1 MHSDINL
8 SFFPW
13 YRAVLLFFQTEVVT
27 LAEQACEDIAGP
39 FASIVGVLNIN
50 NNNKI
55 KLIITITRPCLTIHC
70 AKKGVML
77 YTAGQTTNVDSEIR
91 RNSLFQTHNLKV

>member
-8 SFFPW
+8 FFFPW

-39 FASIVGVLNIN
+39 FASMVGVLNIN

-55 KLIITITRPCLTIHC
+55 KLITITRPCLTIQC

-77 YTAGQTTNVDSEIR
+77 YTAGQTTNVEGEIR